1 MSTSVITK
9 KRLVT
14 SKPAV
19 EETAEEADVPAAS
32 APEGA
37 APDGA
42 DGIPPA
48 EPPAASS
55 PFGRRTP
62 LVAVGLLVL
71 ILVAAVGY
79 LWLRLDDSRAEVDRL
94 DAAQTDRAEVLERA
108 RDLAVALTTYD
119 YRDLDAQQRLLEQG
133 TTDAFQQKFAD
144 TNKTLAPMFT
154 QLEATA
160 SGSVVD
166 AAVQKVDG
174 DLATVLVFADQ
185 SASSKQSEEATSQA
199 SRLRLHLVR
208 HGDTWLLDSVD
219 LL

>member
-14 SKPAV
+14 SKSTAV
-19 EETAEEADVPAAS
+19 ETVAESAADE
-32 APEGA
+32 PEST

-42 DGIPPA
+42 GGGPPA
-48 EPPAASS
+48 EPPAGSR
-55 PFGRRTP
+55 FGGRTP
-62 LVAVGLLVL
+62 LVGVALLVVL
-71 ILVAAVGY
+71 LLAAVGY
-79 LWLRLDDSRAEVDRL
+79 LWFRLDDSRAEVDRL
-94 DAAQTDRAEVLERA
+94 ETAKVTQAEVLERA

-119 YRDLDAQQRLLEQG
+119 YRDLEAQQRLLEEG
-133 TTDAFQQKFAD
+133 TTDAFQQKFAE
-144 TNKTLAPMFT
+144 TNETLAPMFT
-154 QLEATA
+154 QLEASAQGT
-160 SGSVVD
+160 VVD

-185 SASSKQSEEATSQA
+185 SASSTQSEEPTSQA

-208 HGDTWLLDSVD
+208 HGGTWLLDSVD

>member
-14 SKPAV
+14 SKPAAEEAV
-19 EETAEEADVPAAS
+19 EETDAS
-32 APEGA
+32 A
-37 APDGA
+37 APASESTASDGA
-42 DGIPPA
+42 DGNPPV
-48 EPPAASS
+48 EPPTASR
-55 PFGRRTP
+55 FGRRTP
-62 LVAVGLLVL
+62 LVAVVLLVL
-71 ILVAAVGY
+71 LLVAAVGY
-79 LWLRLDDSRAEVDRL
+79 LWFRLDDSRAEVDRL
-94 DAAQTDRAEVLERA
+94 ATAQSDRAEVLQQA
-108 RDLAVALTTYD
+108 QDLAVALTTYD
-119 YRDLDAQQRLLEQG
+119 YRDLEAQQQLLEQG
-133 TTDAFQQKFAD
+133 TTDAFQQKFAE
-144 TNKTLAPMFT
+144 TNKTLAPVFT
-154 QLEATA
+154 QLEASAT
-160 SGSVVD
+160 GTVVD

>member
-1 MSTSVITK
+1 MSTSLVTK

-14 SKPAV
+14 STSKAETPAV
-19 EETAEEADVPAAS
+19 SP
-32 APEGA
+32 
-37 APDGA
+37 PD
-42 DGIPPA
+42 DQPPA
-48 EPPAASS
+48 GLPPAARGFR
-55 PFGRRTP
+55 PTP
-62 LVAVGLLVL
+62 PVAAAVVLVL
-71 ILVAAVGY
+71 LLGAAVGY
-79 LWLRLDDSRAEVDRL
+79 LWLRLDDSRADVDRL
-94 DAAQTDRAEVLERA
+94 EAASVTRAEVLEQA
-108 RDLAVALTTYD
+108 RGLAVALTTYD
-119 YRDLDAQQRLLEQG
+119 YRDLPAQQRLLEQG
-133 TTDAFQQKFAD
+133 STDAFQQKFAE

-160 SGSVVD
+160 KGTVID

-185 SASSKQSEEATSQA
+185 SASSKQSAEPTSQA